1 MKNISA
7 TITPPNT
14 IEYPLHQHNKWE
26 IMYYLSGDGVLATE
40 EKDIPFK
47 SGSIIIVPPKTVHG
61 SISKKGFVNISIS
74 GDFEGYFMF
83 NAPVLLEDNQ
93 YNEGKH
99 LSSLIFNNRYA
110 DTAYLSALCTAYV
123 CFLLQNVECKSGVR
137 MAVSGITTEL
147 TENFSDSQ
155 LDVCDILKKS
165 GYAED
170 YIRSE
175 FKKQT
180 GLTPVQF
187 LTKTRIEH
195 ARQLLEIY
203 GHSITVNEV
212 MLACGFEDLSYFSRR
227 FKQFIGC
234 SPYMY
239 KKGIFKGLSYE
250 NNSKG

>member
-1 MKNISA
+1 
-7 TITPPNT
+7 
-14 IEYPLHQHNKWE
+14 
-26 IMYYLSGDGVLATE
+26 MYYLSGDGVLATE

-234 SPYMY
+234 SPYTY